1 MACDLECAFEEKK
14 DIQASASL
22 RADYLPMSKQLIT
35 ECKSV
40 YSI

>member
-1 MACDLECAFEEKK
+1 MVCDLECAFGEKRN
-14 DIQASASL
+14 IQASASL
-22 RADYLPMSKQLIT
+22 RIAHLPMSKQLIT